1 MQIAN
6 MPSADP
12 MLSVIARRSQRLSVR
27 RIPTIASSA
36 KQGTKRRVLW
46 EGSDGFPDGFP
57 RKALERVTSPMQDE
71 VMIERLDSL
80 SSGA

>member
-12 MLSVIARRSQRLSVR
+12 MLGVITRRSQSLSVR
-27 RIPTIASSA
+27 GVPAIASSA
-36 KQGTKRRVLW
+36 KQDTKCRVLW
-46 EGSDGFPDGFP
+46 EGSYGFPDGFP

-71 VMIERLDSL
+71 IMIERFDSV
-80 SSGA
+80 SNGA